1 MKLTS
6 HLHLMLRLTLSCVII
21 FQAVIQTAVKYSP
34 KIYNY
39 FFLFLFCKS
48 FFRYLQQ
55 LYFQHMTEIL
65 TGICCVKRKIMKY
78 IKKCRKTVLITDA

>member
-21 FQAVIQTAVKYSP
+21 FQAVTQTAVKSSP

-39 FFLFLFCKS
+39 FFIFILQKLLPISSAVIFYIYDRNTHRHLLCKEKN
-48 FFRYLQQ
+48 
-55 LYFQHMTEIL
+55 HEI
-65 TGICCVKRKIMKY
+65 Y
-78 IKKCRKTVLITDA
+78 